1 MRRHLLIA
9 VMFGA
14 ISGAQAADMPDNLR
28 GSIPPTLSTSS
39 VNWQGYYIGG
49 QGGYGSA
56 DENFTGSKMFTDPLF
71 RAMYAPNSSL
81 LAADPI
87 IGGSV
92 PLSPLVFGKATARTS
107 GYGAFAGYN
116 SQWDDVVIGIE
127 ASYLHGDFGGSSTVI
142 QTNPRLPSIST
153 AAISISDMATFRARA
168 AYVYGCFLPF
178 MFGGFAVGNA
188 DVSRTASFVDM

>member
-81 LAADPI
+81 LAA
-87 IGGSV
+87 
-92 PLSPLVFGKATARTS
+92 T
-107 GYGAFAGYN
+107 
-116 SQWDDVVIGIE
+116 
-127 ASYLHGDFGGSSTVI
+127 
-142 QTNPRLPSIST
+142 PSL
-153 AAISISDMATFRARA
+153 ADRFR
-168 AYVYGCFLPF
+168 
-178 MFGGFAVGNA
+178 
-188 DVSRTASFVDM
+188 